1 MRFLIQKV
9 KKANVKVDNIEVGKI
24 NYGLLVMI
32 GIREGDTEALAD
44 YMINKLLNLRIF
56 ADKAAKMNLSLRDV
70 NGELL
75 IISQFTLYANCDKG
89 NRPSFMEAAKPE
101 EAEKIYNYIIKK
113 IKNEIQKVETGI
125 FGEYMQVELENDGP
139 LTILLEKQNKWFKKW
154 VIRFKSLNGNTK
166 ICIS

>member
-139 LTILLEKQNKWFKKW
+139 LTILLEKQNK
-154 VIRFKSLNGNTK
+154 
-166 ICIS
+166 